1 LPQMTS
7 AQGVCCGNCRICR
20 EPICIKTGMAKRG
33 RSL

>member
-7 AQGVCCGNCRICR
+7 AQGICCHNCRICI
-20 EPICIKTGMAKRG
+20 EPVCVKTGMAKRG